1 MARDQRQKSFYTD
14 EKNKLRSSF
23 QLVNARNKFLRKSQ
37 LRLCHVSEKHLHI
50 IFGLTEFQCTADRL
64 SLKIHLSM
72 GMDLEASFAHMA
84 YRLTAEGF
92 RDKNSYL
99 CYPVLGMQDP

>member
-14 EKNKLRSSF
+14 ENIKLRSPF
-23 QLVNARNKFLRKSQ
+23 QLVNTRIKFLKRSHP
-37 LRLCHVSEKHLHI
+37 RLCHVSEKHLHV
-50 IFGLTEFQCTADRL
+50 IFGLTEFQCTADKL
-64 SLKIHLSM
+64 SLKIHL
-72 GMDLEASFAHMA
+72 GMVMVLEASFAHMA

-99 CYPVLGMQDP
+99 CYPVLGMQDS